1 MTIPN
6 TQDCLQRQQA
16 GTALIVA
23 LVFLIVLAMLGLW
36 AVSNNVLQERMA
48 GNTRNRDLALQAAEA
63 ALKDA
68 ELTLRDWCEGPWAGL
83 NGLLSDD
90 NDGNLADDS
99 VLMRNDRSFWADPAR
114 WTSYRT
120 VSSDA
125 FKQVAEPPRYV
136 VQRLRNVVPDPLND
150 PTRYIRYYRV
160 TARAVGGD
168 ANAVVILQTI
178 ISFTPFTPTECP

>member
-1 MTIPN
+1 MTTPN
-6 TQDCLQRQQA
+6 IQDRSPRKQA

-36 AVSNNVLQERMA
+36 SVSNNVLQERMA

-63 ALKDA
+63 ALRDA
-68 ELTLRDWCEGPWAGL
+68 ELTLRDWCQGPWNGQ

-90 NDGNLADDS
+90 NDGNDADDTMS
-99 VLMRNDRSFWADPAR
+99 TPNDRAYWSDLAR

-120 VSSDA
+120 VSSGA
-125 FKQVAEPPRYV
+125 FSQVAEPPRYV
-136 VQRLRNVVPDPLND
+136 IQRLRKFANPNPDA
-150 PTRYIRYYRV
+150 PTTTWKYRV

-168 ANAVVILQTI
+168 ANAVVILQSI
-178 ISFTPFTPTECP
+178 ISFTPVTLTECPE